1 MQRRYYYSPL
11 IREDKW
17 GCLTAISDTH
27 LQITLSPQNSFT
39 QFPSCA
45 VCDSISYHAEDKHK
59 EVRFRFF
66 RQEIIPKE
74 KLPLFLQSGFL
85 FSTSLSPA
93 ACLSSCCAQPE
104 AERSLMEEV
113 PLPSSVSRGGHRAFL
128 PFLSYCT
135 VLTTVRKKKKQAK
148 KSQPTPDLTVGLEEG
163 NKRILYIK
171 KNLRHCS
178 VFIVKEFVH

>member
-113 PLPSSVSRGGHRAFL
+113 PLPSSVSHGGHRAFL

-135 VLTTVRKKKKQAK
+135 VLTTVRKKKNKPK
-148 KSQPTPDLTVGLEEG
+148 KANPPQISL
-163 NKRILYIK
+163 
-171 KNLRHCS
+171 
-178 VFIVKEFVH
+178 